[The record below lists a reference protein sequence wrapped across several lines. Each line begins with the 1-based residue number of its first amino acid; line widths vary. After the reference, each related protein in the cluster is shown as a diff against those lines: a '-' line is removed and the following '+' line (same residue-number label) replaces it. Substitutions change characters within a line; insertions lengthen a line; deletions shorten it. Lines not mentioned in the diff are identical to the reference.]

1 MKTNSLGLSRFDCI
15 AYKLVRYSMTKEN
28 KYHSIM
34 KWTQRQS
41 NTTTTNTVQDNT
53 WILRNFSMMKKK
65 KNLPSNYFEK
75 GHNVASYI

>member
-1 MKTNSLGLSRFDCI
+1 M
-15 AYKLVRYSMTKEN
+15 
-28 KYHSIM
+28 
-34 KWTQRQS
+34 QRQS

-65 KNLPSNYFEK
+65 TNLPSNYFEK